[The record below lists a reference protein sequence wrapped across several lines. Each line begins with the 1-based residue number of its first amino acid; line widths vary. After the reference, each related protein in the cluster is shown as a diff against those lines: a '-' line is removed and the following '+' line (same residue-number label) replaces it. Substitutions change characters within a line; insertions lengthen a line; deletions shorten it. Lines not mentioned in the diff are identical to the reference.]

1 MVPLGRRLV
10 TILGPTACGKTAVAV
25 ELARHVGGAILS
37 CDSRQLYRGMDIGTG
52 KDLAEY
58 GEGAALV
65 PYYLIDIATAGAR
78 LSLFDYVA
86 AFKFAYEEVSQLGL
100 VPILCGGTGLYAEA
114 ILRGYRLSTVGKDAD
129 FRAAL
134 EQQSTEELV
143 SRLASYGPLAEGLD
157 VHNRRRLIRA
167 IELAGAPDEATQPM
181 LGTPLVSLG
190 GVYVIAPDRDTR
202 RQRIEQRLDY
212 RLAHGLVEEVQGL
225 LDSGVPMETLLY
237 YGLEYRMV
245 TLYLQGEYTY
255 EEMRSQLL
263 LAIWQ
268 FAKRQMTYWRGLAR
282 RGVALTWLDGALDS
296 AALVEAIMRREKF
309 SP

>member
-58 GEGAALV
+58 GQGAGRV
-65 PYYLIDIATAGAR
+65 PYYLIDIAEAGAQ
-78 LSLFDYVA
+78 LTLYDYVL
-86 AFKFAYEEVSQLGL
+86 AFEGAYGEVVQRGL

-114 ILRGYRLSTVGKDAD
+114 ILRGYRLSGVGKDAD

-134 EQQSTEELV
+134 EKLTTPELV
-143 SRLASYGPLAEGLD
+143 ARLARSGPVAPGED
-157 VHNRRRLIRA
+157 RNNRRRLIRA
-167 IELAGAPDEATQPM
+167 IERVEASGPAGCPTS
-181 LGTPLVSLG
+181 GTPLVPLG
-190 GVYVIAPDRDTR
+190 GVYVIAPDRTTR
-202 RQRIEQRLDY
+202 RARIAQRLDD

-225 LDSGVPMETLLY
+225 LERGVPMETLLY

-245 TLYLQGEYTY
+245 TRYLMGAYTY
-255 EEMRSQLL
+255 EEMRGQLL
-263 LAIWQ
+263 QAIWQ
-268 FAKRQMTYWRGLAR
+268 FAKRQMTYWRGLER
-282 RGVALTWLDGALDS
+282 RGVELTWLDGQLAPE
-296 AALVEAIMRREKF
+296 ALVEAILRQEGGA
-309 SP
+309 